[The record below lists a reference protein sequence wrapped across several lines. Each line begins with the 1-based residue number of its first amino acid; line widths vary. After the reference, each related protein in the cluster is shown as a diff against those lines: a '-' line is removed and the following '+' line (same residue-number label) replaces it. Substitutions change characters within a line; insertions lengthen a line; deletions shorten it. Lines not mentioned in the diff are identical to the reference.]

1 VILINNQTNIT
12 IIDSICGAGKTQYAI
27 QMMNESSQEEKFIY
41 ITPFLTEVERVR
53 KHVTTKKFYEPSIKL
68 GKGSKYNHFKEL
80 LLQGKNIVS
89 THSLFT
95 NINTDILETI
105 TYNNYTLILDE
116 VIDVTENIT
125 MSNKDWDIL
134 TQEGLLKVEDKT
146 NKIIWL
152 DAEYEGKFDNIKQLA
167 DSNNLYLHTRSNTGI
182 DKRKTLLVW
191 TFPIDIFKA
200 FKKVYNLTYMFD
212 GQLQKYYFD
221 MYNVHYIYKSVQ
233 YINDKYELMEYNKK
247 LDKRELLKNLI
258 HIYEGSLNLIG
269 EDYYSLSKTWL
280 DKALKNDN
288 IKLLKNNTINYFINI
303 MNSKSEFN
311 MWTSL
316 KGNEDKKDKIRLALA
331 GKGYTRGFVPCTA
344 RATNNYINKTCC
356 AYLVNRFLNPI
367 DKGFFEDKNVKI
379 NEDIWSTSE
388 LIQWLFR
395 SAIRQQKEINLY
407 IPSKRMRNLLINWL
421 NYDI

>member
-1 VILINNQTNIT
+1 
-12 IIDSICGAGKTQYAI
+12 
-27 QMMNESSQEEKFIY
+27 
-41 ITPFLTEVERVR
+41 
-53 KHVTTKKFYEPSIKL
+53 
-68 GKGSKYNHFKEL
+68 
-80 LLQGKNIVS
+80 
-89 THSLFT
+89 
-95 NINTDILETI
+95 
-105 TYNNYTLILDE
+105 
-116 VIDVTENIT
+116 
-125 MSNKDWDIL
+125 
-134 TQEGLLKVEDKT
+134 
-146 NKIIWL
+146 
-152 DAEYEGKFDNIKQLA
+152 
-167 DSNNLYLHTRSNTGI
+167 
-182 DKRKTLLVW
+182 
-191 TFPIDIFKA
+191 
-200 FKKVYNLTYMFD
+200 
-212 GQLQKYYFD
+212 
-221 MYNVHYIYKSVQ
+221 VQ